1 MGVKNHSIVTN
12 RNQGHGILEFTTDKA
27 GQDVTPMNL
36 EFGEEKRRSSTLNS
50 ITGVLNQLKRSIPDL
65 RLHKS
70 TTQHQPLIDVS
81 LPQGRIRTKLG
92 TRRTSN
98 QTHLNSGPLSSSTSL
113 LHNSPSPPN
122 NPDVPQEDTLVPL
135 DTTGVGTSPVNA
147 QVQTFVHSS
156 TNDADKHDAESVLL
170 GEYQLQAGS
179 SSPSAFFSPRND
191 PRERREKYFDV
202 AASAAEFQQR
212 GFHV

>member
-50 ITGVLNQLKRSIPDL
+50 IT
-65 RLHKS
+65 
-70 TTQHQPLIDVS
+70 DVS